1 MEKNEGARMTELR
14 LSDLRN
20 GESGTITS
28 VGIGRG
34 RQRRDNR
41 GSGLEMRGAFHPLR
55 HRHHRDWGFRK
66 RLEDMG
72 LTPGTT
78 VTVVKSAPLNGP
90 LEVRVR
96 DSRLAIGRGMAERIF
111 VEVKR

>member
-1 MEKNEGARMTELR
+1 MMMKLR

-28 VGIGRG
+28 IEVTRGRG
-34 RQRRDNR
+34 RSDGGRARR
-41 GSGLEMRGAFHPLR
+41 G
-55 HRHHRDWGFRK
+55 WGFRK

-72 LTPGTT
+72 LTPGTK
-78 VTVVKSAPLNGP
+78 VTVVKAAPFNGP
-90 LEVRVR
+90 VEVYVR

-111 VEVKR
+111 VEVRR